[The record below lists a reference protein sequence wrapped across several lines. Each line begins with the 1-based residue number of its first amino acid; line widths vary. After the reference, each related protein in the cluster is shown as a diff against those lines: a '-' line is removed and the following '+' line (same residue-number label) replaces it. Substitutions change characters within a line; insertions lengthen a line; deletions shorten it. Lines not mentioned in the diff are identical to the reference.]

1 MLEFYSFCCILQH
14 IFKFEVFAFYDNII
28 CNTKKIYF
36 RNSYW
41 SIYISSTEFEIF
53 FAKIFLILLSFIWY
67 ITINL
72 IFIIDWV
79 CIMLH
84 LQFSYSYINFY
95 NCYLSIFIYMH
106 RDKLKFLSFTH
117 LDIYSSNYLNLKFMF
132 YGNILCNTKNMH
144 FKKWLFKYIDITST

>member
-1 MLEFYSFCCILQH
+1 
-14 IFKFEVFAFYDNII
+14 
-28 CNTKKIYF
+28 
-36 RNSYW
+36 
-41 SIYISSTEFEIF
+41 
-53 FAKIFLILLSFIWY
+53 
-67 ITINL
+67 
-72 IFIIDWV
+72 
-79 CIMLH
+79 MLH

-144 FKKWLFKYIDITST
+144 KKMAI